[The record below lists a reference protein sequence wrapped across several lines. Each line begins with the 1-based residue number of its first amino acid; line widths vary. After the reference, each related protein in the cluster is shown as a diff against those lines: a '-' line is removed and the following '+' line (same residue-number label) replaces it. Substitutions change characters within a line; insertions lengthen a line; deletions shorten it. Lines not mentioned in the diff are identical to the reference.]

1 MTQVTAYVQASAVLR
16 FLSQIQFQLR
26 YFIINYI
33 LNHEQNMKIKPVT
46 QMINHIFAAQKSLLL
61 LVCFNFFICFILFS
75 GFSYQF
81 QKVSYAGSQVSKVYE
96 VIRILGI
103 CIFLFR
109 ISNYCNLQNKIGT
122 I

>member
-61 LVCFNFFICFILFS
+61 LVCFNFLYVLFYFQVFRIS
-75 GFSYQF
+75 SI

-103 CIFLFR
+103 CIFLLR
-109 ISNYCNLQNKIGT
+109 MKLLQFTK
-122 I
+122 